1 MIRVYTRRCAKMG
14 QRAQQSVQ
22 HETAWALLYDV
33 LREEYGIAPDSLTLA
48 YTDGGKP
55 YFVACP
61 VHFSLSHT
69 PHIAV
74 LAIGD
79 SVVGVDAEP
88 TSRKISAAVRHR
100 FLQDCEPSFA
110 TAAWTVREAYGK
122 MQGDGFF
129 APETDVPHHFE
140 TLFAYGHIITVC
152 STDAQIAKEVLAF

>member
-14 QRAQQSVQ
+14 LHAPQSAQHQ
-22 HETAWALLYDV
+22 TAWALLYDV
-33 LREEYGIAPDSLTLA
+33 LQEEYGIAPDSVTLA

-55 YFVACP
+55 YFVNSP
-61 VHFSLSHT
+61 LHFSLSHT
-69 PHIAV
+69 PQIAV

-79 SVVGVDAEP
+79 GTVGVDAEP
-88 TSRKISAAVRHR
+88 TSRKISAAVRRR
-100 FLQDCEPSFA
+100 FLQDCDPAFA

-129 APETDVPHHFE
+129 APETDTPHYFE